1 MLSQYVL
8 ELKKSELKEIP
19 PRWILVSASV
29 SSTYFLLATLTRPCS
44 TRHFWRL
51 RSPEIAKKLEIRAQG
66 QEALAAAANRAFRS
80 FLEEIS
86 ENHYAL
92 LRDAVNKLAVAD
104 CLSSL
109 AVRALQPGYVRP
121 QFSEDD
127 DVLEIVEGR
136 HPMIEALRDSPF
148 VPNSINMQPRH
159 KVITGPNMGGK
170 SSVVRMVAL
179 CAIVSAPLAA
189 DGSWLIAAF

>member
-1 MLSQYVL
+1 MLL
-8 ELKKSELKEIP
+8 P
-19 PRWILVSASV
+19 
-29 SSTYFLLATLTRPCS
+29 SSTFWSSRRANSSRYRRAGYWFRGTQVDVCLYRLLTVSRS

-51 RSPEIAKKLEIRAQG
+51 RSPEIAEKLEVRARG
-66 QEALAAAANRAFRS
+66 KEALAAAANRAFRS

-109 AVRALQPGYVRP
+109 AVRALEDGYVRP
-121 QFSEDD
+121 QFSEEDA
-127 DVLEIVEGR
+127 LEIIDGR

-148 VPNSINMQPRH
+148 VPNSINMQTRH

-179 CAIVSAPLAA
+179 CAIVSSASTARHPTTL
-189 DGSWLIAAF
+189 